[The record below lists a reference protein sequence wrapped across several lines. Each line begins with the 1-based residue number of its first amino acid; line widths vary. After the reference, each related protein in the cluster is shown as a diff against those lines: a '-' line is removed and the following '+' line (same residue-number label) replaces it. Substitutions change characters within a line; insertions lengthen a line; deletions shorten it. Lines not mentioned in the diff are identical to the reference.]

1 MTVGDTVLLN
11 EFVYD
16 TDTDAVVL
24 EDTVFVVETDGHDE
38 PENVVVMLLVTEP
51 VREGDAV
58 VEPDVVTVG
67 QCETE

>member
-51 VREGDAV
+51 VREGEAV